1 MNSIAPLTEMF
12 HITSDRVGKTLEIT
26 VGLPVPGKVQTLPRL
41 LYVVDPSMFVT
52 AAVDIAR
59 VLARDREPIVPLLI
73 VGVGT
78 PVRSHQ
84 DAVDYVLRARNGLLV
99 PLEEGIND
107 SIMSNVPDQPVP
119 EAHRLLRFIAEELDP
134 LLRQRYALSAE
145 PAGLF
150 GHSYGG
156 LFSAYALAEQR
167 PVFDR
172 YILASTGALPGRAM
186 LDRLVNAAPA
196 SLQGRVYLGLGESE
210 DACAGEY
217 EGDLGVAWH
226 RLIQAL
232 APTRQP
238 RIELRAEIHAG
249 QGHATA
255 PIFNLTRGLRWLYAH
270 EG

>member
-1 MNSIAPLTEMF
+1 MNSIVSLAETF
-12 HITSDRVGKTLEIT
+12 HVNSGSLGKTLEIT
-26 VGLPVPGKVQTLPRL
+26 VGLPVPGAVQAQPRL
-41 LYVVDPSMFVT
+41 LYVMDPYMNAPAV
-52 AAVDIAR
+52 VDIAR
-59 VLARDREPIVPLLI
+59 ALARDREPIVPLLV

-78 PVRSHQ
+78 PIRSHR
-84 DAVDYVLRARNGLLV
+84 DAVDYLFRTRNGLLV
-99 PLEEGIND
+99 PPEEGIND
-107 SIMSNVPDQPVP
+107 SIMSNVADQPAP

-134 LLRQRYALSAE
+134 QLRQRYALSPE

-156 LFSAYALAEQR
+156 LFGAYALAEQL

-172 YILASTGALPGRAM
+172 YILSSPGTLPGRAV

-196 SLQGRVYLGLGESE
+196 SLRGRVYLGLGEDE
-210 DACAGEY
+210 DACAAEY
-217 EGDLGVAWH
+217 KGDLGVAWH
-226 RLIQAL
+226 GIVQAL

-238 RIELRAEIHAG
+238 GIELRAEIQAG

-270 EG
+270 GG